1 MKRYGNL
8 FERIVDIN
16 NIVLAHLNARKGK
29 TKDKEVRRVD
39 RDILGHCV
47 KIRQMLI
54 EKAYTTSEYHIF
66 EIEDNGK
73 QRTIAEL
80 PYYPDRIIQWAI
92 IQVLEK
98 PFMKHFIPTTYAAL
112 PGEKKWNK
120 KTQKAHKHERS
131 ARRSFEIATIHG
143 ERPERDKV
151 LLEAR
156 R

>member
-54 EKAYTTSEYHIF
+54 DKAYTTSEYHIF

-92 IQVLEK
+92 MQVLEK
-98 PFMKHFIPTTYAAL
+98 QLWRQEMKL
-112 PGEKKWNK
+112 
-120 KTQKAHKHERS
+120 
-131 ARRSFEIATIHG
+131 
-143 ERPERDKV
+143 
-151 LLEAR
+151 
-156 R
+156 